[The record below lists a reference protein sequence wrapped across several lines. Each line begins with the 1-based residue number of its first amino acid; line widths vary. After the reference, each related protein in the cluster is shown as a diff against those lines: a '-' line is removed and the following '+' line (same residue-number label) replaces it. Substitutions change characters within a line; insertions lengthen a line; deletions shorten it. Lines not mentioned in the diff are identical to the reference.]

1 MASINFELNEL
12 VDILT
17 KGVKMPEQV
26 KQVCCECDKI
36 KITISPGRLS
46 PSFNLFLTYNKF
58 YKGKIVFNVSSKG
71 PAELIISLL
80 DRLGFTV
87 SGNICEFNSKHFTLD
102 INDYLKGKFNFIE
115 VKDIINSNSK
125 FSIII

>member
-12 VDILT
+12 VNILS

-26 KQVCCECDKI
+26 KQVCCEYNKI
-36 KITISPGRLS
+36 KITISPGLLS
-46 PSFNLFLTYNKF
+46 PNFNIFLTYNKF

-71 PAELIISLL
+71 PTELMISLL
-80 DRLGFTV
+80 DRLGFSV
-87 SGNICEFNSKHFTLD
+87 SGNMCEFNSKQFTVD
-102 INDYLKGKFNFIE
+102 INDYLKDKFHFIE
-115 VKDIINSNSK
+115 VKDIINKSDK